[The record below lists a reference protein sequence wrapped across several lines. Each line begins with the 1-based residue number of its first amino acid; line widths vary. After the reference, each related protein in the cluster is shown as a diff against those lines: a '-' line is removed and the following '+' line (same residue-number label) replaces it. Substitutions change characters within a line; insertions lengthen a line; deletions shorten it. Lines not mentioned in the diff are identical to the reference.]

1 MGFKGHGVV
10 SPVASLV
17 CAVFPVYVRSACLL
31 GGSGLSGGAMGVVD
45 ALSITRVARYLV
57 VRSVSLGIK
66 SNLRPIMTWLDGSS
80 LGGNVRSGTGVI
92 GGSVFVGITGVL
104 GITVISSP
112 PRGSGPSGAGARQSG
127 NPYRPI
133 LRMALGWGPVPSL
146 HLLALRIG
154 LPGSWRCVGI
164 RVLRALS
171 NGVILAK

>member
-1 MGFKGHGVV
+1 
-10 SPVASLV
+10 
-17 CAVFPVYVRSACLL
+17 
-31 GGSGLSGGAMGVVD
+31 MGVVD

-57 VRSVSLGIK
+57 VRSVSLGIR
-66 SNLRPIMTWLDGSS
+66 SNLSPIMTRLDGSS
-80 LGGNVRSGTGVI
+80 LRGNVRSSTGVT
-92 GGSVFVGITGVL
+92 GGSVFIGITGVL

-146 HLLALRIG
+146 HLLALGSG